1 MFHAVGACRK
11 GGDRKSLQATKK
23 MIQESCTQPAGQ
35 GRGQSLAKSSQGC
48 AYGLL
53 PRSARGSETTGHR
66 QAPASFVEAFS
77 LVHLC
82 RHLGAPG
89 GWVTRASTEC
99 QEGPRIL
106 SSPAPSVA
114 SVTLGLWGALPA
126 QRACVHHLMGSGP
139 QPQCGGLTGGPFP
152 KRGDCQCLT
161 SEMVTSSLC
170 M

>member
-1 MFHAVGACRK
+1 
-11 GGDRKSLQATKK
+11 

-66 QAPASFVEAFS
+66 QAPASFVQAFS

-99 QEGPRIL
+99 QEGPRTL
-106 SSPAPSVA
+106 SIPAPSWASVA

-152 KRGDCQCLT
+152 KRGYCQCLT
-161 SEMVTSSLC
+161 SEMVTSSVC